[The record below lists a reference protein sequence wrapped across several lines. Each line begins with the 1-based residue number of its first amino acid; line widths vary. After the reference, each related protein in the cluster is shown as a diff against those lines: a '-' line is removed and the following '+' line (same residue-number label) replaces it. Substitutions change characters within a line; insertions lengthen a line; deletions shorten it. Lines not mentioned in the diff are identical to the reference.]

1 MQNLKTILAQF
12 VTGIQQTGI
21 LEGVA
26 PEPQPEMKVLLERIA
41 MLEGALTQM
50 QDRTKKLETQD
61 LYTKEEVLK
70 YLREQGM
77 GGGMTKEEVVT
88 AVMDDPKVSQ
98 LIKDVVTEEIEPRL
112 EDYDDRA
119 TEIAKEVVSESDPFA
134 NMRRGSTA
142 WNNIEEA
149 VDRVLDDKDFEDIV
163 QREIRN
169 MDLHDHLDESRLVD
183 MVESNMD
190 IDDKVNDLINEYD
203 FSEALRNTLD
213 DADVKEAVEELVLKA
228 LVKRLSGEATAK
240 NEAA

>member
-1 MQNLKTILAQF
+1 MNNDQTQNLKQLLAQF
-12 VTGIQQTGI
+12 VTSIQQTGI
-21 LEGVA
+21 IEGVT
-26 PEPQPEMKVLLERIA
+26 PEPQPADQLTQALDRIA
-41 MLEGALTQM
+41 ALEKRVEALS
-50 QDRTKKLETQD
+50 QD

-88 AVMDDPKVSQ
+88 VVMDDPKVSQ

-134 NMRRGSTA
+134 NMRHGSTA
-142 WNNIEEA
+142 WNNIEAA

-163 QREIRN
+163 QQEIRN

-203 FSEALRNTLD
+203 FSEALRNTLA
-213 DADVKEAVEELVLKA
+213 DADVKAAIEGLVLKA
-228 LVKRLSGEATAK
+228 LVKRLSGEVKAK
-240 NEAA
+240 DEAA